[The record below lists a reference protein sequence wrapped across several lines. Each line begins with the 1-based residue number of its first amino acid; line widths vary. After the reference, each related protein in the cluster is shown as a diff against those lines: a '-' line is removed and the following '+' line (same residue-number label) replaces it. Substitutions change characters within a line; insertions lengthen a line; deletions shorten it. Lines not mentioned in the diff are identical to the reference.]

1 MPVVPKIDIV
11 ESVEDLKELMKQQKS
26 SLAYAK
32 VQSLYFLKMGEVE
45 TVRHL
50 AVLMGRGERTIHR
63 WLSKFLQK
71 KGGIERLLSE
81 GNPPGRPKKISVE
94 EVALLQNEL
103 KDPVGFTS
111 YKEIYF
117 WLSVVREISVSYTT
131 VYRLV
136 RQELGSSIK
145 ST

>member
-32 VQSLYFLKMGEVE
+32 VQSLYFLKM
-45 TVRHL
+45 
-50 AVLMGRGERTIHR
+50 
-63 WLSKFLQK
+63 
-71 KGGIERLLSE
+71 LSE

>member
-11 ESVEDLKELMKQQKS
+11 ESVEDLKKLMKEQKS

-32 VQSLYFLKMGEVE
+32 VQSLYFLKMREVE

-50 AVLMGRGERTIHR
+50 AVSMGREERTIHR
-63 WLSKFLQK
+63 WLSFYR
-71 KGGIERLLSE
+71 KGGIDRLLSE
-81 GNPPGRPKKISVE
+81 GNPPRIPKKISVE
-94 EVALLQNEL
+94 EVALLPNEL